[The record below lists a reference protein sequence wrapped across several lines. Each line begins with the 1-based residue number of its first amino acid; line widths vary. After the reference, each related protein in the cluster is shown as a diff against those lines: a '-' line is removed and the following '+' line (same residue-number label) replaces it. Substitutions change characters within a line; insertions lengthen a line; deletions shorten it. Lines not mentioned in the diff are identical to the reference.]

1 MTHLRYH
8 SHHCGLALQYLH
20 LLLKQ
25 ASSNSI
31 RIWEIRS
38 ESAKALRP
46 VHACVPWR
54 SVAAATFKF
63 SPQVFPSS
71 RRPELDN
78 SCRSP
83 QYLPLPLPLLPPP
96 LPLLLPL
103 LSDFPLPPSDLP
115 LLVPF
120 PLPPSDLPL
129 PAPFPLPSDSGPF
142 WSWRYFS
149 RSGQSHCLWPH
160 CLQRRHWRYDECDA
174 A

>member
-1 MTHLRYH
+1 MTHLHHH

-25 ASSNSI
+25 ASSDLI
-31 RIWEIRS
+31 RLQEIRS

-63 SPQVFPSS
+63 SPQSPSCS

-83 QYLPLPLPLLPPP
+83 QYLPLPLPLLLLS

-103 LSDFPLPPSDLP
+103 PSDFPLPPSDLP
-115 LLVPF
+115 FPPF
-120 PLPPSDLPL
+120 PLLSGLPL
-129 PAPFPLPSDSGPF
+129 PVPGPFPPGLSGPF
-142 WSWRYFS
+142 WSWRYLS